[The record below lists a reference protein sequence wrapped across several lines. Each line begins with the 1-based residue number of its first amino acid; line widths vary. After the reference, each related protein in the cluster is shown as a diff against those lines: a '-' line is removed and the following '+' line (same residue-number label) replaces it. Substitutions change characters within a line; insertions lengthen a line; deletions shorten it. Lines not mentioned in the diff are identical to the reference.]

1 MNPKCHT
8 ALCLLLSY
16 VSINATL
23 LPKWKFFCSQK
34 YVYLYLQLF
43 LFAPL
48 QVKIPLYGCDC
59 YAYALLSSGFVDL
72 VVESGLK
79 VCCTL
84 TFGCMFNFRNF
95 CFPLIINDIIW
106 VVIKGEPGIEPMGP
120 YIASV
125 NPWSFYKHS
134 WSENK
139 CLFNSSKYNLTY
151 LKLC

>member
-1 MNPKCHT
+1 MKADILFSETQWEERPLFNLLK
-8 ALCLLLSY
+8 LCLLLMPCFDNGKNQCEFWRLEILFSETQC
-16 VSINATL
+16 VCVL
-23 LPKWKFFCSQK
+23 QQK
-34 YVYLYLQLF
+34 RSNKL
-43 LFAPL
+43 
-48 QVKIPLYGCDC
+48 IGRT
-59 YAYALLSSGFVDL
+59 GFKTNSKS
-72 VVESGLK
+72 VV
-79 VCCTL
+79 
-84 TFGCMFNFRNF
+84 F

-151 LKLC
+151 IKLC